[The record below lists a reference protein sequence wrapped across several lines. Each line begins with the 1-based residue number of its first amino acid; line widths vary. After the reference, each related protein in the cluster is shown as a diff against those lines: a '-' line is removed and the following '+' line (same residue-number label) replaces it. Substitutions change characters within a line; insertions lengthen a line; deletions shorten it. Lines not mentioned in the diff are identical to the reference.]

1 MKTLFLAASGTE
13 WSLSFEGMGP
23 GWAFFLLLV
32 AAVGTLLAYR
42 RLVSEINPARR
53 AVLIALRIAIF
64 VIVGILLVRPV
75 LNLTLNEP
83 VRQSLF
89 VLLDTSSSMAF
100 ADRRDKPEDVKRAA
114 LAAGLLDPGKGLQQ
128 SLPEGAGALKNI
140 TRWELL
146 EKLAANE
153 KLNLWPRLA
162 AQADLVFFPFGRSA
176 SDAGGPSGGQRPTT
190 QEVKAFFQKFR
201 PDQPATAI
209 GDALRGAM
217 QDGRRAGGLLVIT
230 DGANNSGVTPVE
242 AAAMAKQENI
252 PLFVYGVGV
261 TAAPDVI
268 VEKVTAPRLAF
279 AGERL
284 DVRARLR
291 AQGIENARVTV
302 TLNAGGSAVDE
313 HEVEIGPG
321 GETEVLFHFEPAETG
336 VLKLEV
342 RANVLPDE
350 VSSENNVATASVR
363 VTDQKFDVLLI
374 EQEPRWDFRYLLA
387 YLQKDRR
394 LNIRAVMIDGE
405 PGLANMENSPF
416 LAALPDDREA
426 FFQSQVL
433 ILGDVNPA
441 DLGEDRM
448 ELIREWVEAGGG
460 IIFLAGPNFN
470 PTAYADT
477 PLASVLPIVPDS
489 AMAAEE
495 VAQRSPEPFRL
506 ELTPQGESSSYLLM
520 DPDPEENRRIWEE
533 FPGVRWT
540 APVSRAKPGA
550 EVLLVDP
557 RPESAARNGPRP
569 VVALQDYGAGT
580 AVFIGMDA
588 TWRWRSRTGEKYYS
602 ILWGQI
608 MQSLSLQLL
617 EGGSK
622 LTQLKTVRTEYQTG
636 ESVVISGNLYTEG
649 FQPLI
654 EPSITGKATVEN
666 EGRTT
671 TQTVTLTTDGRGQF
685 HGDFV
690 ARTPGQYSF
699 ATDRDPEAVLRFSVT
714 DPNLEAQQTALNER
728 LLQAMS
734 SVAGGRFLRE
744 EDLDKLPG
752 WLQEKSSTVA
762 VYKRREIYRSGWWL
776 VALIALF
783 STEWLVRRLSQLK

>member
-1 MKTLFLAASGTE
+1 MKTLFFAAAGNE
-13 WSLSFEGMGP
+13 WSLSFEGMGA
-23 GWAFFLLLV
+23 GWAFFLFLV
-32 AAVGTLLAYR
+32 AALGTWLAYR
-42 RLVSEINPARR
+42 RLTPEMGPARR
-53 AVLIALRIAIF
+53 LLLVVLRVLIFAI
-64 VIVGILLVRPV
+64 VAILLARPV

-89 VLLDTSSSMAF
+89 VVLDTSSSMAF
-100 ADRRDKPEDVKRAA
+100 ADRRDKPDDLKRAA
-114 LAAGLLDPGKGLQQ
+114 LATGLLDPARGLNQ
-128 SLPEGAGALKNI
+128 SLPADTKALQGL
-140 TRWELL
+140 TRWQVL

-153 KLNLWPRLA
+153 KLSLWPRLA
-162 AQADLVFFPFGRSA
+162 AQADLVFYPFGRNA
-176 SDAGGPSGGQRPTT
+176 SDAGAPAGGERPSFADVT
-190 QEVKAFFQKFR
+190 AFFQKFR
-201 PDQPATAI
+201 PDQPASAI
-209 GDALRGAM
+209 GDGLRAAL
-217 QDGRRAGGLLVIT
+217 QDGRRAGGVLVIT
-230 DGANNSGVTPVE
+230 DGANNSGSAPVE
-242 AAAMAKQENI
+242 AAALARQENV

-268 VEKVTAPRLAF
+268 VEKITAPRLAF

-291 AQGIENARVTV
+291 VQGLETARVTA
-302 TLNAGGSAVDE
+302 TLEADGTPVDE
-313 HEVEIGPG
+313 HEIEIGPG
-321 GETEVLFHFEPAETG
+321 GETEVLFHFEPSSPGE
-336 VLKLEV
+336 LKLLV
-342 RANVLPDE
+342 KTTVLPEE
-350 VSSENNVATASVR
+350 VSAENNSASASVR
-363 VTDQKFDVLLI
+363 VTDQKFDVFLI

-387 YLQKDRR
+387 YLQRDRR
-394 LNIRAVMIDGE
+394 LNVRAVMIDGE
-405 PGLANMENSPF
+405 PGLENIEDSPF
-416 LAALPDDREA
+416 LAELPDDREA

-470 PTAYADT
+470 PAAYADT
-477 PLASVLPIVPDS
+477 PLAPLLPVVPDS
-489 AMAAEE
+489 AMTAEE
-495 VAQRSPEPFRL
+495 AAQRSPEPFRL

-520 DPDPEENRRIWEE
+520 DPDPEENKRIWEE

-557 RPESAARNGPRP
+557 RPEYAARTGARP

-588 TWRWRSRTGEKYYS
+588 TWRWRSRTGEKFYS

-608 MQSLSLQLL
+608 MRSLSLQLL

-622 LTQLKTVRTEYQTG
+622 LTQLKTTQTEYRTG
-636 ESVVISGNLYTEG
+636 EKVVIAGNLYGEG

-654 EPSITGKATVEN
+654 EPSVSGKVTIDN
-666 EGRTT
+666 EGQIT
-671 TQTVTLTTDGRGQF
+671 TQAVTLTTDGRGAF
-685 HGDFV
+685 RGDFV

-699 ATDRDPEAVLRFSVT
+699 ATDRDPDAILRFSVT

-728 LLQAMS
+728 LLQAMA
-734 SVAGGRFLRE
+734 SVGQGRFLRE
-744 EDLDKLPG
+744 EDLDRLPG
-752 WLQEKSSTVA
+752 WLQEKTSTIA
-762 VYKRREIYRSGWWL
+762 VFKRREIYRSGWWL
-776 VALIALF
+776 LALVVLF
-783 STEWLVRRLSQLK
+783 SSEWLVRRLSQLK